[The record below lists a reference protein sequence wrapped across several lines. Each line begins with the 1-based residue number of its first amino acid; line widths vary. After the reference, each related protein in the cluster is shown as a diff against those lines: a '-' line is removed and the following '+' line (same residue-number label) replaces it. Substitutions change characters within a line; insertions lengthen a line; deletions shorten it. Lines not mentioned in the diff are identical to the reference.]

1 MRRKVRPVRMIVLWA
16 LALGWVAMLFFFS
29 GQSAESSGRL
39 SLWVTKLLLRI
50 FPWIPLDVATLHP
63 IIRKLAHF
71 CFFGIEGFLLGLA
84 SLNTFRGRF
93 SVGMPVVACAG
104 MAALNEYRQMFAE
117 GRSCEVRDML
127 IDFGGALLGIVF
139 AALIFAVYSRAKR
152 DERKN

>member
-1 MRRKVRPVRMIVLWA
+1 MRRPKHPIRIILLWA
-16 LALGWVAMLFFFS
+16 LALVWIAVLFFFS
-29 GQSAESSGRL
+29 AQTAEESGSL
-39 SLWVTKLLLRI
+39 SMWATEVLLRLC
-50 FPWIPLDVATLHP
+50 PWIPLDAAVLHP

-93 SVGMPVVACAG
+93 SVGMPVVACAA

-127 IDFGGALLGIVF
+127 IDFSGAVLGIVL
-139 AALIFAVYSRAKR
+139 AALIFAACTRAKR